1 MRGYGG
7 LSENTDGVRAALL
20 FRSVSLAVS
29 PPAAGEDER
38 GRAIFPSVPLAAAP
52 PAAGG
57 NESGRA
63 IPFSH
68 EHLGYYLDE
77 FTFRFNRRSSAS
89 RGKLFYR
96 LVQQAVQTDPQPYR
110 QLVDHNLWGLVE

>member
-38 GRAIFPSVPLAAAP
+38 
-52 PAAGG
+52 
-57 NESGRA
+57 GRA